1 MNSKLK
7 EADTTY
13 RTKLEHLESEN
24 RVLKELQESK
34 MTCEEDRVNFNKTVR
49 NLLLEEIERIEREQ
63 VEKENNLAQ
72 WREHV
77 MNEMQQER
85 EEFMTTISDLENTN
99 RDLQSQLDSQQ
110 KSASDKERQLN
121 SRIEYLTRHK
131 EALEQKVDETTKQ
144 INSLQDSLISKRKE
158 QTSDEV
164 KWESEK
170 EELYKNL
177 TNVADILEE
186 KEKLHSQQIKSLE
199 DGYKTTF
206 EVLDKRIKMLNEE
219 KRTLE
224 KQLHSDKGDLVDSI
238 EDCNKQIDGLRLI
251 NNYLISWFDERE
263 KVSAR
268 EIERMRDEV
277 SNLQMFFDNREVSY
291 IKETRKY
298 AENLERLHALLEKAQ
313 ERLEEGWDPQKSVSE
328 ALRNQVDTLQ
338 NQLELKDSQME
349 KLRKEVINAQNEQRR
364 DITETI
370 HQFRE
375 YLVHMNEQE
384 LETESK
390 YQQLLEERID
400 NDKISSEREL
410 DDMNKINDSLNEIN
424 DLRFKIRELEANNK
438 EKEFI
443 EINSKLIKTEAEL
456 IHAKQNL
463 VNYIQSLNTLEDKI
477 KYKLENSIALD
488 ENDEILRL
496 KMENVRLNEEN
507 SSLLNSKQL
516 VEADLNNRVESLTK
530 KLFTKAEECEE
541 LQSKYSHLLS
551 SLNGQREEEI
561 KSWLRRQDLIKRTIE
576 ELRKELENTRDRRN
590 MSLAMKDQEHKLT
603 MDEVKLLRI
612 EANKLQKFWDNQF
625 NDWVMEKRT
634 YQNEINSLREN
645 LRTVEDY
652 YKEATELRKEEND
665 LLAEQRHLHRE
676 KEEYYIKLANDKI
689 EVEAI
694 NKDQRERDEQIREEK
709 STKIINILRK
719 EIDEAHHEIKKLKD
733 YNNSK
738 IKEIEETYEKKLSI
752 ASEKEGVSEYHSQK
766 LKSKLEE
773 TEKTYKEL
781 HNNEHLEKIILRNQ
795 VKTLGK
801 LTEEKI
807 EKTLLEKESIKNK
820 LDQLVLSA
828 GEIQQE
834 ETRYKTLIG
843 MKLSKIQTFMKKM
856 HEVLASTYKSEELEM
871 ILRDLDEIAEKSG
884 LELTGSTEPISKLKQ
899 KISYEDRISAKM
911 HRTKNELNSIKS
923 LEDERQFK
931 NLIEKLSIV
940 ELSQRLQTWMQDIE
954 EITAYEKKML
964 TSEINQWKETMIEK
978 EKRMNQEIKVLKK
991 ERDDIM
997 VKLNTLNL
1005 NDQTDQKKLSK
1016 ILNELHQEKE
1026 TQIKELSNENKKLFT
1041 IASKVTQ
1048 MLDEKQVKEP
1058 IKLLE
1063 KGRYKALEGSGKGGK
1078 DKKSQPSSQA
1088 GLRNEVNINDSV
1100 RKTQNQAKV
1109 SSKRAK

>member
-1 MNSKLK
+1 M
-7 EADTTY
+7 
-13 RTKLEHLESEN
+13 
-24 RVLKELQESK
+24 
-34 MTCEEDRVNFNKTVR
+34 
-49 NLLLEEIERIEREQ
+49 LEEIERIEREQ

-77 MNEMQQER
+77 MDEMQQER
-85 EEFMTTISDLENTN
+85 EEFMSRISELENSN
-99 RDLQSQLDSQQ
+99 KDLHQQLDNHQRF
-110 KSASDKERQLN
+110 AGDKERQLN

-131 EALEQKVDETTKQ
+131 EALEQKVEETTRQ
-144 INSLQDSLISKRKE
+144 INSLQDSLIVKRKE

-177 TNVADILEE
+177 TNVADILDE
-186 KEKLHSQQIKSLE
+186 KEKLHSQQVKSLE

-224 KQLHSDKGDLVDSI
+224 KQLDSDKVDLLDTI
-238 EDCNKQIDGLRLI
+238 DECNKQINDLRHI
-251 NNYLISWFDERE
+251 NNYLISCFDERE
-263 KVSAR
+263 KQAAK

-277 SNLQMFFDNREVSY
+277 GNLQIVFDNREVSY
-291 IKETRKY
+291 VKETRKY
-298 AENLERLHALLEKAQ
+298 AENLERLHALLERAQ

-338 NQLELKDSQME
+338 NQLEVKDDQME
-349 KLRKEVINAQNEQRR
+349 KLRREVINAQNEQRR

-370 HQFRE
+370 YKFRE

-384 LETESK
+384 VETESK
-390 YQQLLEERID
+390 YQQLLEERIE

-438 EKEFI
+438 EKEYI
-443 EINSKLIKTEAEL
+443 ELNSKIVKTEAEL
-456 IHAKQNL
+456 THAKQNL

-477 KYKLENSIALD
+477 KYKLESSVSLD

-507 SSLLNSKQL
+507 SSLLNSKQS
-516 VEADLNNRVESLTK
+516 VESDLNNRIEGLTK
-530 KLFTKAEECEE
+530 KLFTKTEECEE

-561 KSWLRRQDLIKRTIE
+561 KSWIRRQDLIRRTIE
-576 ELRKELENTRDRRN
+576 ELRVELENTRDRRN

-625 NDWVMEKRT
+625 NDWVKEKRT
-634 YQNEINSLREN
+634 YQSEISSLREN
-645 LRTVEDY
+645 LKTVEDY
-652 YKEATELRKEEND
+652 YKEASELRQEENG

-676 KEEYYIKLANDKI
+676 KEEYYIKLANEKI
-689 EVEAI
+689 EIEAI
-694 NKDQRERDEQIREEK
+694 NKEQRERDEQVRDEK
-709 STKIINILRK
+709 SSKIISILRK
-719 EIDEAHHEIKKLKD
+719 EIDEAHHEIKRLKD
-733 YNNSK
+733 QNQARVK
-738 IKEIEETYEKKLSI
+738 DIQETYEKKLAISN
-752 ASEKEGVSEYHSQK
+752 EKEGVSEYHNQK
-766 LKSKLEE
+766 LKGKLEE

-781 HNNEHLEKIILRNQ
+781 HNNEHLEKIVLRNQ

-801 LTEEKI
+801 LTEQKI

-820 LDQLVLSA
+820 LEQLVLSA
-828 GEIQQE
+828 GEIEKE
-834 ETRYKTLIG
+834 EIRYKTLIG
-843 MKLSKIQTFMKKM
+843 LKLGKIQTFMRKM

-871 ILRDLDEIAEKSG
+871 ILRDLDEIAQKSG
-884 LELTGSTEPISKLKQ
+884 LELSGTTEPISKLKQ

-911 HRTKNELNSIKS
+911 HRTKTEINNIKS
-923 LEDERQFK
+923 LEDERQFR

-940 ELSQRLQTWMQDIE
+940 ELSQRLQTLMQDIE

-964 TSEINQWKETMIEK
+964 TSEINQWKETMTEK

-1016 ILNELHQEKE
+1016 ILNELSQEKE
-1026 TQIKELSNENKKLFT
+1026 SQIKELSNENKKLYS

-1048 MLDEKQVKEP
+1048 MLDEKQTKEP
-1058 IKLLE
+1058 VKLLE
-1063 KGRYKALEGSGKGGK
+1063 KGRYKALESSGKGSK
-1078 DKKSQPSSQA
+1078 DKNLIHSTQA
-1088 GLRNEVNINDSV
+1088 GVRNEVNINDSV
-1100 RKTQNQAKV
+1100 RKSQNQFKAG
-1109 SSKRAK
+1109 SKRTK